1 MLPFYLM
8 VLTFAASQEPPA
20 VPSRDAALERQ
31 NLAQLLVVRRV
42 YVDRLNGG
50 ETAAQFRDMI
60 IGSLERS
67 RLFAITENQERADAV
82 LRGSAEDLVFT
93 DSFTSNEGLNVHAGA
108 GANNGASSNS
118 KNRRSVNA
126 NAGAGETD
134 SVHMSERKHEATAS
148 VRLVNKDGDVIW
160 STTQESMGAKFRG
173 ASADVAEKIT
183 RQLIGDFERAKKA
196 GAAN

>member
-1 MLPFYLM
+1 MALA
-8 VLTFAASQEPPA
+8 FAAGQEPPA
-20 VPSRDAALERQ
+20 APPRNAALERQ
-31 NLAQLLVVRRV
+31 NLAQLLVIRRV

-108 GANNGASSNS
+108 GANNGAS
-118 KNRRSVNA
+118 
-126 NAGAGETD
+126 
-134 SVHMSERKHEATAS
+134 
-148 VRLVNKDGDVIW
+148 
-160 STTQESMGAKFRG
+160 
-173 ASADVAEKIT
+173 
-183 RQLIGDFERAKKA
+183 
-196 GAAN
+196 